1 MVRAARRANVTRL
14 VLTSSIVAMT
24 AGKQSGRYGPDAWSD
39 TTRNI
44 GAYAKSKTLAERL
57 AWEVVRGSEME
68 LTVINPGAVFGPSLG
83 AAADGQSV
91 TMVADLIGGKMP
103 MIPNVA
109 MGMVDVRD
117 VARLRVTALTA
128 PGAQGMRFIAST
140 QEPIPMTA
148 LAAILRE
155 AGYAKV
161 PTRRAP
167 NVAVRVMSLF
177 DRAAKGMLPMLG
189 KTISFDTSAT
199 DRVLGWEPTPMAE
212 SFTEMA
218 ASLSR

>member
-1 MVRAARRANVTRL
+1 
-14 VLTSSIVAMT
+14 MT

-57 AWEVVRGSEME
+57 AWELVRGSEME

-109 MGMVDVRD
+109 GRNS
-117 VARLRVTALTA
+117 ARPPSAR
-128 PGAQGMRFIAST
+128 PSR
-140 QEPIPMTA
+140 
-148 LAAILRE
+148 RR
-155 AGYAKV
+155 
-161 PTRRAP
+161 RRA
-167 NVAVRVMSLF
+167 A
-177 DRAAKGMLPMLG
+177 
-189 KTISFDTSAT
+189 
-199 DRVLGWEPTPMAE
+199 
-212 SFTEMA
+212 
-218 ASLSR
+218 